1 MHLNCSEDKLENTIT
16 ITIAEEGKKPGKKQI
31 NNEMEMTRALV
42 EDQFQALSFW
52 SNVFFISEQMVS
64 LLKKRVV
71 KMYGKSI
78 LTLKFFLIFETH

>member
-42 EDQFQALSFW
+42 EDQFQALSF
-52 SNVFFISEQMVS
+52 
-64 LLKKRVV
+64 
-71 KMYGKSI
+71 
-78 LTLKFFLIFETH
+78 